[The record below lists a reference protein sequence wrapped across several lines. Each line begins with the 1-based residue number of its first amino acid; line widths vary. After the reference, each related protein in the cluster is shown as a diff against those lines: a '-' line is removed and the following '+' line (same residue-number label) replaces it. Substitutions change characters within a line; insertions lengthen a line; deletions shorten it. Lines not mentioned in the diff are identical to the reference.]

1 MFFVKGM
8 PPFGTRRTHH
18 VHVRLPRD
26 AEAELAFRD
35 LLRADPALVR
45 RYALL
50 KENLAARF
58 PMDRDAYTE
67 GKSAFVA
74 NALGQLAKR

>member
-1 MFFVKGM
+1 M
-8 PPFGTRRTHH
+8 PPYGTHRTHH

-35 LLRADPALVR
+35 LLRADPAVVR
-45 RYALL
+45 RYEML
-50 KENLAARF
+50 KEDLAARF
-58 PMDRDAYTE
+58 PDDREAYTE
-67 GKSAFVA
+67 GKTEFVA